1 MRTIIRNLWF
11 CIFGCTLI
19 APARAQLSPAEVAVN
34 VTFRDNGAAHN
45 GQNSNLPKLF
55 FKNTPLDVIR
65 VDTPPL
71 APLHVVF
78 VLDSD
83 THQRTLM
90 KTSLD
95 YVASLAAAI
104 HDSRPKFTI
113 VAAGK
118 QPKVLAEADTPSGIQ
133 TAIRTLD
140 PSSED
145 YGGLPGS
152 LYAGVLHG
160 ISLLE
165 NSSGIRTIVIVAD
178 NDDDV
183 TSAALEDLRRQMA
196 ANHIRCFSILLR

>member
-1 MRTIIRNLWF
+1 MRNLWF

-19 APARAQLSPAEVAVN
+19 APARAQPSPAEVAVN

-45 GQNSNLPKLF
+45 GQNSILPKLF

-95 YVASLAAAI
+95 YVAGLAAAI

-113 VAAGK
+113 VAAANSLKFSRKPIHRREFRPRFGRWIPVQK
-118 QPKVLAEADTPSGIQ
+118 TTVVCREVYTPESCM
-133 TAIRTLD
+133 AS
-140 PSSED
+140 PSWRIHRAFEPS
-145 YGGLPGS
+145 
-152 LYAGVLHG
+152 
-160 ISLLE
+160 
-165 NSSGIRTIVIVAD
+165 
-178 NDDDV
+178 
-183 TSAALEDLRRQMA
+183 
-196 ANHIRCFSILLR
+196 